1 MSKMK
6 KSISDYLAVLMGAGL
21 ARVFLFVTS
30 ILVARTL
37 GKSLYGQF
45 SLFYIAF
52 SIVPLFPQ
60 AFDTT
65 YIRYAKNLGPGESKA
80 EYLRINILLK
90 IVYFL
95 LIGCVAIPFLGGSF
109 GGASGELSPFFLY
122 SLGALGGAALC
133 FSNSMASHFQ
143 EQGRFMASTLAEIS
157 YCLLIFIGVGAM
169 YLLGFMNGLPQIFTV
184 YIVVAMG
191 CGLVF
196 LWLLLRITG
205 RLWHFRRDQ
214 AMTFLSLG
222 KWVFLTGVV
231 MYLFPRLDVM
241 VLAKY
246 VSYADIG
253 TYAAANTVVMLLALF
268 SRSLNKVL
276 LPKAMREA
284 IASPEEFRKFSR
296 EVLLSSGLIV
306 LVSLVLFFMAKPAIR
321 IVYGPEYLASIGI
334 FRVLLGGYLIS
345 MLYLPYSFVFYALD
359 QGHLRFYLECTKII
373 LALVFLLVFIPH
385 FGLIGAAWAITLTM
399 AANAAW
405 SYLILRQKI
414 ARHFAAQEEG
424 ESPCQLSPVKEV
436 R

>member
-1 MSKMK
+1 MK
-6 KSISDYLAVLMGAGL
+6 KNIGNYLAVIMGAGM

-65 YIRYAKNLGPGESKA
+65 YIRYAKNLGPGESKT

-95 LIGCVAIPFLGGSF
+95 LIGCVSIPFLGSHSGGSP
-109 GGASGELSPFFLY
+109 AELSPFFLY

-169 YLLGFMNGLPQIFTV
+169 YLLGFMTGLTQIFSI
-184 YIVVAMG
+184 YIVVAMTS
-191 CGLVF
+191 GLVF

-205 RLWHFRRDQ
+205 PLRNFRKQQ
-214 AMTFLSLG
+214 AMTFFSLG

-231 MYLFPRLDVM
+231 MYIFPRLDVM

-253 TYAAANTVVMLLALF
+253 TYAAANTVVMLLAIF
-268 SRSLNKVL
+268 SRSLNKVI
-276 LPKAMREA
+276 LPKAMKEA

-306 LVSLVLFFMAKPAIR
+306 LVSLILFFMAKPAIR
-321 IVYGPEYLASIGI
+321 IVYGSEYLASANI

-345 MLYLPYSFVFYALD
+345 MLFLPYSFVFYALD
-359 QGHLRFYLECTKII
+359 QGHLRFYLESTKII
-373 LALVFLLVFIPH
+373 LALALLLVLVPL
-385 FGLIGAAWAITLTM
+385 FGLVGAAWAITITM

-414 ARHFAAQEEG
+414 ARHFAAQEDAG
-424 ESPCQLSPVKEV
+424 APFQLSPVKDV

>member
-1 MSKMK
+1 MSTLK
-6 KSISDYLAVLMGAGL
+6 KSISDYLAVIMGAGL

-65 YIRYAKNLGPGESKA
+65 YIRYAKNIGPGESKA

-95 LIGCVAIPFLGGSF
+95 LIGCVSLPFLGGHF
-109 GGASGELSPFFLY
+109 GDSSGELSPFFLY
-122 SLGALGGAALC
+122 ALGSLGGAALC

-157 YCLLIFIGVGAM
+157 YCLLIFIGVGVM
-169 YLLGFMNGLPQIFTV
+169 YLLGFMTGLPQIFTL
-184 YIVVAMG
+184 YIVVAVG

-196 LWLLLRITG
+196 LWLLRRIAGPLR
-205 RLWHFRRDQ
+205 HFRRDR
-214 AMTFLSLG
+214 AMAFFSLG

-241 VLAKY
+241 VLSKF
-246 VSYADIG
+246 VTYADIG
-253 TYAAANTVVMLLALF
+253 TYAAANALVMLMALF

-276 LPKAMREA
+276 LPKAMKEA
-284 IASPEEFRKFSR
+284 IASPEEFRNFSR
-296 EVLLSSGLIV
+296 EALFSSGLVV
-306 LVSLVLFFMAKPAIR
+306 LVSALLFFMATPVIR
-321 IVYGPEYLASIGI
+321 IVYGPEYLASAGI

-345 MLYLPYSFVFYALD
+345 MLFLPYSFVFYALD
-359 QGHLRFYLECTKII
+359 QGRLRFYLECTKII
-373 LALVFLLVFIPH
+373 LAVALLFIFVPR
-385 FGLIGAAWAITLTM
+385 FGLIGAAWAITVTM

-405 SYLILRQKI
+405 SYLVLRQRILR
-414 ARHFAAQEEG
+414 HFTTREEG
-424 ESPCQLSPVKEV
+424 GSPCQLSPVKEV